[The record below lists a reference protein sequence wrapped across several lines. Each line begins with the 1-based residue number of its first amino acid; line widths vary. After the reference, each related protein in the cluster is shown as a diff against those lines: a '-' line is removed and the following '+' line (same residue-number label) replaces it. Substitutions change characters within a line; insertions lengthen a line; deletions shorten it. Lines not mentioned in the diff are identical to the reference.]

1 MKGTSHG
8 GLISYWK
15 DIGFYPK
22 SVGDYSRV
30 FSSEMGVEKA
40 EGCSRNWREKL
51 RLEPGRH
58 ANREPSVSQQAVV
71 LVPASDSC
79 LLWGLVA
86 SPAQSSV

>member
-8 GLISYWK
+8 GLISYWV
-15 DIGFYPK
+15 DFGFYPK
-22 SVGDYSRV
+22 SMEDCSGV

-58 ANREPSVSQQAVV
+58 AKREPSVSQQAAV
-71 LVPASDSC
+71 LVPVSGSC
-79 LLWGLVA
+79 LSWGLVA
-86 SPAQSSV
+86 SPSQSSV